1 MVEIKKVYQEMHDF
15 DGEIPYF
22 YAGNWG
28 APSKIAKARK
38 SEALLKLLS
47 LTEGELMDYSKLTH
61 HH

>member
-1 MVEIKKVYQEMHDF
+1 MDEIKKVYQEMHDF

-28 APSKIAKARK
+28 APSKIAKARE

-47 LTEGELMDYSKLTH
+47 LTEGDLMDYSKLTH